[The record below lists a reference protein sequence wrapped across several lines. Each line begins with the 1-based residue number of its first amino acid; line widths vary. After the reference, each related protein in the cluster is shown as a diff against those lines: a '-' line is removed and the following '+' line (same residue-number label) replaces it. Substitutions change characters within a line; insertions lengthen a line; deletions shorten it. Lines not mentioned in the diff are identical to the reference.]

1 MCSSD
6 LPLRINCAKNLA
18 LAFSAEKQQGEM
30 LGGVYPEPIRF
41 ALSKITRGL
50 SFPRKRESSSMWT
63 YLDARLREGDNT
75 GDFHLFGWAVGPCT
89 LRVNCANG
97 LSTTA
102 VAFSM
107 TCR

>member
-1 MCSSD
+1 
-6 LPLRINCAKNLA
+6 
-18 LAFSAEKQQGEM
+18 M